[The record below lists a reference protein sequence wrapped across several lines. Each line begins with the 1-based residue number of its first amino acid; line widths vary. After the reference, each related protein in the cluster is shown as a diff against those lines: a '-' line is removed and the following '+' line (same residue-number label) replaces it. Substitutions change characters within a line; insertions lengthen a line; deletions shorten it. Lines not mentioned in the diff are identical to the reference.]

1 MGYVIINCPFF
12 AYILIF
18 MSNETIATPKFPV
31 MAKSLHAELKRRV
44 NLYLEEHSVTATGNY
59 KLFSKAIILMS
70 LFVVT
75 YIHLVFF
82 TPPTF
87 YAILECVLFGGLIAA
102 IGFNVMHDGSHGSFS
117 KYNWLNKLASSSIS
131 VLGAS
136 RFMWASKH
144 VTIHHTFTNIEGV
157 DDDIEVGA
165 LMRMAPNQKHYILH
179 RFQHI
184 YFWVLYMLLYI
195 FWIFY
200 TDYKKYFSKKIG
212 SVPLKKMSI
221 ADHLEFWIVKLYHAA
236 VFIIIP
242 VYMVGWV
249 SWLVG
254 FFVTGC
260 FAGFILSIVFQ
271 LAHTVTET
279 EFPVAIQPENVMP
292 DEFAAHQIM
301 TTANFATKSKL
312 VSWLVGGLNFQI
324 EHHLFPKISH
334 VHYPAISKIVK
345 DTCADFKLKYNEY
358 PTVLSAI
365 RAHVLHLKSLSKPGF
380 A

>member
-1 MGYVIINCPFF
+1 M
-12 AYILIF
+12 L
-18 MSNETIATPKFPV
+18 NETTLTPKFPV
-31 MAKSLHAELKRRV
+31 MQNSLHAELKRRV
-44 NLYLEEHSVTATGNY
+44 NQYLDDHAVKSTGNF
-59 KLFSKAIILMS
+59 KLFSKAIILIT
-70 LFVVT
+70 LFVAT

-87 YAILECVLFGGLIAA
+87 YAILECLFFGGLIAA

-117 KYNWLNKLASSSIS
+117 KHNWLNKLASSSIS

-136 RFMWASKH
+136 RFMWAMKH
-144 VTIHHTFTNIEGV
+144 VTIHHTYTNIDGV
-157 DDDIEVGA
+157 DDDIEVGV
-165 LMRMAPNQKHYILH
+165 LMRMAPTQKHYLLH

-184 YFWVLYMLLYI
+184 YFWFLYLLLYI
-195 FWIFY
+195 FWIFF
-200 TDYKKYFSKKIG
+200 TDYKKYFSGKIG
-212 SVPLKKMSI
+212 SVALKPMSI
-221 ADHLEFWIVKLYHAA
+221 GNHIEFWVVKLYHAA
-236 VFIIIP
+236 FFIIIP
-242 VYMVGWV
+242 IYMVGWV

-279 EFPVAIQPENVMP
+279 DFPVAIQPQNVMP
-292 DEFAAHQIM
+292 DEFAAHQIQ
-301 TTANFATKSKL
+301 TTANFATKSKI

-345 DTCADFKLKYNEY
+345 KTCADFKLKYNEY

-365 RAHVLHLKSLSKPGF
+365 KSHVLYLKLMSKP
-380 A
+380 ALA